1 MRKAHRTARTAV
13 AALLCVSLWTSAQA
27 ADDNAAIE
35 TVLSNDR
42 YQRALPQEPGG
53 LGDRSRGS
61 SGGAGLPSLGN
72 DGADGRTRSRP
83 REANPDDATSRA
95 APPPAARPP
104 ARPPR
109 STDSPPNI
117 ERIGNVVL
125 WTVLIVVGALFSVW
139 LFRVSSGLR
148 RRRAKTTSHS
158 VERAKSPEPNE
169 KASADPTPQATRI
182 LPVVPARPL
191 TEWERLAQAGD
202 YAAAV
207 RAMLRYAV
215 AVIRQ
220 RPGTAISADLTS
232 REILRAI
239 RAQRPIAEPLSTIVA
254 AVEYVHFGGRSATVT
269 DYERCSASL
278 TQIDTREAAV

>member
-1 MRKAHRTARTAV
+1 
-13 AALLCVSLWTSAQA
+13 
-27 ADDNAAIE
+27 
-35 TVLSNDR
+35 
-42 YQRALPQEPGG
+42 
-53 LGDRSRGS
+53 
-61 SGGAGLPSLGN
+61 
-72 DGADGRTRSRP
+72 
-83 REANPDDATSRA
+83 
-95 APPPAARPP
+95 
-104 ARPPR
+104 
-109 STDSPPNI
+109 

-125 WTVLIVVGALFSVW
+125 WTVLVVVGALFLVW

-148 RRRAKTTSHS
+148 RRRAKTSSRS
-158 VERAKSPEPNE
+158 VEHARSPEPPKE
-169 KASADPTPQATRI
+169 TPAKPAPSATHA

-207 RAMLRYAV
+207 HAMLRYAV
-215 AVIRQ
+215 ALIRQ
-220 RPGTAISADLTS
+220 RPGATISADLTS